1 MLRDDIFEEDM
12 FEDNPNPTANKDID
26 EDTQYVLDL
35 MDKAL
40 RLCEQAVDNINNLK
54 EINNIFEEKMT
65 GISNKVLNEMEFVF
79 TKMLPNLVLDEDTDH
94 LVQSTKKVLN
104 TSDEVAKEFI
114 EQKRTTLLENIE
126 KNNKK

>member
-1 MLRDDIFEEDM
+1 MRDDIFEEDM
-12 FEDNPNPTANKDID
+12 FEDNPSPTANKDVD

-40 RLCEQAVDNINNLK
+40 RLCEQAVDNINSLK
-54 EINNIFEEKMT
+54 EINNIFEEQMT
-65 GISNKVLNEMEFVF
+65 GISSKALDEMEFVF
-79 TKMLPNLVLDEDTDH
+79 TKMLPNLILDEDTDH
-94 LVQSTKKVLN
+94 MVQSTKKVLN
-104 TSDEVAKEFI
+104 TSEQVAKEFL